1 MYMEQIFRTLQVL
14 EELLKLIDKSS
25 PEVPDILYKLAVEKA
40 EAVTEKVKDLP
51 SVNSGIPEDK
61 MISGNNDSEDVI
73 VDTCACSGEKR
84 MKTEEPETSAT
95 RSDEKSFQ
103 EKKDDLVQ
111 DSLMMEQ
118 NSLDFVVTGGMEESC
133 PESENLSAV
142 EKERE
147 LKDIRKLMSLNDK
160 FRFRRELFVNSDEV
174 MNNTLEA
181 LNEISSFEESVA
193 FLQDQFGWDIE
204 NNEPAVEFFNI
215 LEKRF
220 TN

>member
-1 MYMEQIFRTLQVL
+1 MYMEQIFRTLQEL

-40 EAVTEKVKDLP
+40 EAVTEKVKGLP

-61 MISGNNDSEDVI
+61 MVSGNDSEDVI
-73 VDTCACSGEKR
+73 VDTCACGGEKR

-133 PESENLSAV
+133 PESENLSVV

-147 LKDIRKLMSLNDK
+147 LKDIPKLMSLNDK